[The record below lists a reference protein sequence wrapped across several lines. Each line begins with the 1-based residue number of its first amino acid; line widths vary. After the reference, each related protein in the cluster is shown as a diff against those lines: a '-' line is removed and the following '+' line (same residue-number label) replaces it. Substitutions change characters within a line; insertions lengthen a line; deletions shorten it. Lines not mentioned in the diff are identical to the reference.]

1 MPRKR
6 KIQTQTRIDNSLTS
20 VAAALSTDPTYT
32 NFASGG
38 SQLSTYGTIAYS
50 MNYSLVTMYRIIL
63 TYMYANLGLFQTAIQ
78 LPIQDGL
85 AKGIKI
91 ESGQLDP
98 DDIDDILDWFEDH
111 DLWKHIEDF
120 WTWVR
125 LYGGAALVMNCD
137 QEPDKPLNM
146 RRLQNAP
153 VEFYDID
160 RWQLSVDS
168 SSQNDFLSY
177 DDMTDS
183 DIFYLNGQQIDR
195 SHIILGMGKR
205 APSYVRRMLR
215 GWGMSEGERMIRDLN
230 NYLKT
235 DDVLYEIL
243 DESKIDV
250 YHIKD
255 MANRM
260 LTTGGSDLVTRRI
273 KLANQ
278 MKNYVNALV
287 LDKDEDFEQKSMT
300 FTGLADVKRENRIG
314 VASALRMPMTK
325 LFGLS
330 ASGFSTG
337 ESDIDNYNQMVQS
350 EIQLKIKPV
359 IRQCIELACYNLY
372 GYCPDFRFSFPKLK
386 ETPALESAQIK
397 ESRGNTILSLF
408 DRGIVTDGK
417 AIADEMAKEEIIS
430 SELASH
436 AIQSPV
442 PPNGSESVMPV
453 QADTFTKQTQNENK
467 LTNAVK
473 KIIGRMKK

>member
-1 MPRKR
+1 MSRKKHAR
-6 KIQTQTRIDNSLTS
+6 DQINNSLTDVVS
-20 VAAALSTDPTYT
+20 SLSTDPTYT
-32 NFASGG
+32 NFATGG

-50 MNYSLVTMYRIIL
+50 VNYSLVTLNKIIL
-63 TYMYANLGLFQTAIQ
+63 TYMYSGMGLFQTAIQ

-91 ESGQLDP
+91 ESGELQP
-98 DDIDDILDWFEDH
+98 EDIDEILDWFEDH
-111 DLWKHIEDF
+111 DIWKHLEDF
-120 WTWVR
+120 WSWVR
-125 LYGGAALVMNCD
+125 LYGGGALIMNCD
-137 QEPDKPLNM
+137 QDPDKPVNL
-146 RRLQNAP
+146 RRLYRAP
-153 VEFYDID
+153 IEFYDVD
-160 RWQLSVDS
+160 RWQLSISGSD
-168 SSQNDFLSY
+168 QHDFLEY

-183 DIFYLNGQQIDR
+183 DIFYLNGQALDK
-195 SHIILGMGKR
+195 SHMILGSGKR

-260 LTTGGSDLVTRRI
+260 LTRGGSDTIRKRI
-273 KLANQ
+273 QLANE

-287 LDKDEDFEQKSMT
+287 LDQDEQFEQKSMT

-337 ESDIDNYNQMVQS
+337 ESDLDNYNQMVQS
-350 EIQLKIKPV
+350 EIQLKIKPA
-359 IRQCIELACYNLY
+359 IRQCIEFACYNLW
-372 GYCPDFRFSFPKLK
+372 GYCPDFRFTFPKLK
-386 ETPALESAQIK
+386 ETPELEAAQIK
-397 ESRGNTILSLF
+397 ESTGNRILSLY
-408 DRGIVTDGK
+408 DRGIITDGK
-417 AIADEMAKEEIIS
+417 AIADELAKEECIS
-430 SELASH
+430 AELAKF
-436 AIQSPV
+436 AIQNPV
-442 PPNGSESVMPV
+442 PPNGQESVLPV
-453 QADTFTKQTQNENK
+453 QSDTLKQQQGNNK

-473 KIIGRMKK
+473 KIMRRMQK